1 MLAKGKMDS
10 TVNATEAQ
18 AQFPKLLRE
27 LQRKGAITVHRS
39 GKIAAFVISPERMEA
54 MIESMEILANP
65 SAMNAVQ
72 AYETGKAELKDVSCL
87 NED

>member
-1 MLAKGKMDS
+1 MNS

-18 AQFPKLLRE
+18 AQFPKLLQE
-27 LQRKGAITVHRS
+27 LQSKGAITVHRR

-72 AYETGKAELKDVSCL
+72 AYESGKVRFKDVSCL